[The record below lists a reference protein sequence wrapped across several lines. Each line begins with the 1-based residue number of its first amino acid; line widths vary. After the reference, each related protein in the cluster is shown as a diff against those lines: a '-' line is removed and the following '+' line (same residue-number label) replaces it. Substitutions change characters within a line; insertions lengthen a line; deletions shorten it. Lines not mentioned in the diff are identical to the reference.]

1 MEMIFGFLGVTWL
14 AIFWVYKRE
23 DDSAKAL
30 ASVINDV
37 DQIWGIADDT
47 HYGGFGP
54 GDGVLRDYR
63 NLRERVEDIEDAMIS
78 ILNEEQRER
87 FIQIILE
94 RNENGSRRVVG
105 EDWLREQ
112 WLVQRP

>member
-1 MEMIFGFLGVTWL
+1 MELIFGFLGVTWL
-14 AIFWVYKRE
+14 AIFWIYKRE
-23 DDSAKAL
+23 EASTKAL
-30 ASVINDV
+30 AHVINDV
-37 DQIWGIADDT
+37 DQIWDIADET
-47 HYGGFGP
+47 HYGVGP
-54 GDGVLRDYR
+54 DDGVLRDYR
-63 NLRERVEDIEDAMIS
+63 NLRERVEDIEESMIA
-78 ILNEEQRER
+78 IMNEEQRER